1 MKVDKNITAENASWS
16 FQGIANEFEDH
27 VRLSVPFYD
36 DGHSLVCQY
45 SDFFVK
51 NNSIVYEIGSST
63 GLLLRKLLNHH
74 SKKIEIKLIGI
85 DPVSEMIDL
94 ANHKI
99 NDQRIEFV
107 CDDVIGV
114 NFDRSSLIVSYYTIQ
129 FIHPNIRQEVF
140 NKIYNSL
147 EWGGAFILFEKI
159 RAPDARFQDYASQIY
174 ADFKLANGFTES
186 EIVHKTRSLKG
197 VMEPY
202 SEQAN
207 IDMMKRAGFSDITS
221 IFKWVCFEG
230 FLAIK

>member
-1 MKVDKNITAENASWS
+1 MKVDKNIEAKNASWS
-16 FQGIANEFEDH
+16 FEGIANNFEEH
-27 VRLSVPFYD
+27 VRRSVPFYD

-51 NNSIVYEIGSST
+51 NKSTVYEIGSST
-63 GLLLRKLLNHH
+63 GLLVRRLLAHH
-74 SKKIEIKLIGI
+74 EQKNEIKFIGI
-85 DPVSEMIDL
+85 EPVDEMIEF
-94 ANHKI
+94 ANNKK
-99 NDQRIEFV
+99 NDDRIEFI
-107 CDDVIGV
+107 CGDAISID
-114 NFDRSSLIVSYYTIQ
+114 FDRSNLCVSYYTIQ
-129 FIHPNIRQEVF
+129 FIHPNIRQEIF

-147 EWGGAFILFEKI
+147 KWGGAFILFEKI
-159 RAPDARFQDYASQIY
+159 RASDARFQDYASQIY
-174 ADFKLANGFTES
+174 SDFKLSNGFSES

-197 VMEPY
+197 VMEPF